1 MTDFNAE
8 KNLYSE
14 ERSAIVG
21 RTLPGKFIPGQKVG
35 ETHMYLQE
43 KLDGDLAT
51 FKLQKKYD
59 RMGYN

>member
-35 ETHMYLQE
+35 ETHMYL
-43 KLDGDLAT
+43 
-51 FKLQKKYD
+51 
-59 RMGYN
+59 